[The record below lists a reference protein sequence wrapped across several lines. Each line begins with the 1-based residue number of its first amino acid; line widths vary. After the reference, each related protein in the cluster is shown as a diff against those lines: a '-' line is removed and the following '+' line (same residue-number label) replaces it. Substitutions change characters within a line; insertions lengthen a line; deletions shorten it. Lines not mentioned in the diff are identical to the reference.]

1 MKKLTKYESRSI
13 QAGASSGFIFAGI
26 IAGISFL
33 SGIFDGFTRPF
44 RCR

>member
-1 MKKLTKYESRSI
+1 MKKLTKYESRII

-26 IAGISFL
+26 IAVISFL
-33 SGIFDGFTRPF
+33 AGIFDGFTRPF

>member
-1 MKKLTKYESRSI
+1 MKKLNMKELKSI
-13 QAGASSGFIFAGI
+13 KAGASSGFIFAGI

-33 SGIFDGFTRPF
+33 AGIFDGFTRPF

>member
-1 MKKLTKYESRSI
+1 MKKLNMKEVKSI
-13 QAGASSGFIFAGI
+13 KAGASSGFIFAGI

-33 SGIFDGFTRPF
+33 AGIFDGFTRPF